1 MSEQPDASWG
11 TCEVV
16 LAQVRATPVS
26 AGELAGL
33 VAGRDR
39 GAVVTF
45 DGVVRDHD
53 SPGRGAVTLLDY
65 EAHPGAA
72 AVIAD
77 VAADIALTSGAAAVA
92 VVHRTGPLQV
102 GDCALAVAVAAAHRQ
117 DAFATA
123 ARLVEEVKER
133 LPVWK
138 HQHFADGSDEW
149 VGLGGLD
156 A

>member
-1 MSEQPDASWG
+1 MSEQPDVYPG

-16 LAQVRATPVS
+16 LAEVRAAPVS
-26 AGELAGL
+26 TAELAGL
-33 VAGRDR
+33 VAGGDR

-53 SPGRGAVTLLDY
+53 SPGRGVVTLLDY
-65 EAHPGAA
+65 EAHPAA
-72 AVIAD
+72 GQVVAD
-77 VAADIALTSGAAAVA
+77 VVASVAAGSGAAAVA

-102 GDCALAVAVAAAHRQ
+102 GDCALAVAVAAAHRE

-123 ARLVEEVKER
+123 ARLVDEVKAR

-149 VGLGGLD
+149 VGLGGL
-156 A
+156 

>member
-1 MSEQPDASWG
+1 MDEEPG
-11 TCEVV
+11 TSGGGCQVV
-16 LAQVRATPVS
+16 LAEVRGTPVT
-26 AGELAGL
+26 AAELAGL
-33 VAGRDR
+33 VAGPDR

-65 EAHPGAA
+65 ESHPAA
-72 AVIAD
+72 GAVIAD
-77 VAADIALTSGAAAVA
+77 VVAAVAASSTAAAVA

-117 DAFATA
+117 DAFTTA
-123 ARLVEEVKER
+123 ARLVDEVKDR

-138 HQHFADGSDEW
+138 HQHFSDGSDEW

>member
-1 MSEQPDASWG
+1 MSEQSTASLG
-11 TCEVV
+11 ACEVV
-16 LAQVRATPVS
+16 LAEVRGTPVS
-26 AGELAGL
+26 AGELIGL

-65 EAHPGAA
+65 EGHPGAG

-77 VAADIALTSGAAAVA
+77 VAAVVAATSGAAAVA
-92 VVHRTGPLQV
+92 VVHRTGPLRV
-102 GDCALAVAVAAAHRQ
+102 GECALAVAVAAAHRE
-117 DAFATA
+117 DAFVTA
-123 ARLVEEVKER
+123 ARLVDEVKER

-149 VGLGGLD
+149 VGLGGLRD
-156 A
+156 

>member
-1 MSEQPDASWG
+1 MSKQQGASPT

-16 LAQVRATPVS
+16 LAEVRGTPVS
-26 AGELAGL
+26 VAELVGL
-33 VAGRDR
+33 VAGRAR

-45 DGVVRDHD
+45 EGVVRDHD
-53 SPGRGAVTLLDY
+53 SPGRGSVTLLDY
-65 EAHPGAA
+65 EGHPGAGT
-72 AVIAD
+72 VIAEVVAD
-77 VAADIALTSGAAAVA
+77 VAATSGAAAVA

-102 GDCALAVAVAAAHRQ
+102 GDCALAVAVAAAHRG

-123 ARLVEEVKER
+123 ARLVDEVKQR